1 LSAVHVLELDGL
13 TVEHRDIRRLRA
25 IGHRLERDAR
35 LAVVIRASPEPNT
48 VLRTRSILQTAGFL
62 VEAVEACESGGT
74 RIHARRVLD
83 PPDSLAVAAWGAGYP
98 DTVLDLRYA
107 PDETEWLDPQ
117 PHEVWSRAIAS
128 TMHSGAELVSHYPV
142 DDPFG
147 AVRAA
152 PAVSRAFGCP
162 LDKCQVTFGAGVTS
176 LLHDLCGLSDGGPI
190 ACPPLVH
197 ADLEARA
204 FSKGISIRVV
214 PEPTDPDA
222 LVRAIMA
229 DPPALLHLDRPTFTG
244 HMMDLAAVVAIAD
257 AAAHVGAPVVIDEA
271 GATYVQAV
279 ASAVSLVNR
288 SKNLVVL
295 RGFTKAYSW
304 GGLRCGFAVASRDV
318 SAAVRALV
326 APMQVSEV
334 ALAAVLRLLES
345 GDCLGRLRLQ
355 IRLMKA
361 STALLLASCGLK
373 LIPGHPDLPWIALD
387 DHDRAASALFDHCG
401 IRPLRPVSHS
411 CIAPV
416 PPTVRVTVPLSY
428 SRLERLK
435 TLLRQSAQGGIMKDQ
450 QF

>member
-1 LSAVHVLELDGL
+1 MALELHGL

-25 IGHRLERDAR
+25 IGRQLERDAR
-35 LAVVIRASPEPNT
+35 LAVVVAASADPDA
-48 VLRTRSILQTAGFL
+48 VRRVRSLLQIAGFL
-62 VEAVEACESGGT
+62 VDAVEAGESGGT

-83 PPDSLAVAAWGAGYP
+83 PPDSLAAAAWGADRP

-107 PDETEWLDPQ
+107 PDETEWLDPH
-117 PHEVWSRAIAS
+117 PHDLWSHAIAS
-128 TMHSGAELVSHYPV
+128 TMHSGAELVSHYPL

-152 PAVSRAFGCP
+152 PAISRAFGCP
-162 LDKCQVTFGAGVTS
+162 LDAGQVTFGAGVTS

-204 FSKGISIRVV
+204 FSRGISIRVV

-222 LVRAIMA
+222 LRRSVMA

-244 HMMDLAAVVAIAD
+244 HMMDLAAVAAVAD

-271 GATYVQAV
+271 GATYVEAA

-288 SKNLVVL
+288 SNNLVVL

-304 GGLRCGFAVASRDV
+304 GGLRAGFAVASRDV

-326 APMQVSEV
+326 PPMQVSET
-334 ALAAVLRLLES
+334 ALAAVLRLLEA
-345 GDCLGRLRLQ
+345 GDCLARLRLQ
-355 IRLMKA
+355 IRSMKA
-361 STALLLASCGLK
+361 SVASLLASCGLA
-373 LIPGHPDLPWIALD
+373 LIPGHPDLPWIAID
-387 DHDRAASALFDHCG
+387 DRDRAASALFDHCG
-401 IRPLRPVSHS
+401 IRPLRPASHP

-416 PPTVRVTVPLSY
+416 PPTVRVTVPLS
-428 SRLERLK
+428 SARLERL
-435 TLLRQSAQGGIMKDQ
+435 TALLGAGRHRKAS
-450 QF
+450 